1 MVENVGPNFFP
12 SDATLL
18 VSQDFSDLKR
28 KKEKKTQI
36 SSFGVR
42 LLTESDLSQKNF
54 FGFFRIAPQ

>member
-28 KKEKKTQI
+28 KKEKKLK
-36 SSFGVR
+36 SVHSELDFGR
-42 LLTESDLSQKNF
+42 SRNTQKNF